1 MEKSMQ
7 IEELLGKIEE
17 LQEML
22 SNFSMSNRIAVLS
35 VLVSISALIVTVIF
49 NVITRMQYIKSLDP
63 LLSFSLYE
71 DQGKLCKLRIPEK
84 VQQV

>member
-1 MEKSMQ
+1 MQ

-17 LQEML
+17 LLEML

-49 NVITRMQYIKSLDP
+49 TVNKNAIYKKFR
-63 LLSFSLYE
+63 SF
-71 DQGKLCKLRIPEK
+71 IIF
-84 VQQV
+84 